1 MREDMTPKQRLA
13 HRKTLERLRA
23 EIFQVGPARI
33 EPNRR
38 DATTTGVADEDA
50 QALSEMMQVLASK
63 RNEGQ
68 AALLRQ
74 IDRALAKLVDGP
86 EDFGVCEECEEEIA
100 PKRLALV
107 PYATLCFACQA
118 KRDPKL
124 GASRKKLTDFR

>member
-1 MREDMTPKQRLA
+1 MTEPMTPKQRLA
-13 HRKTLERLRA
+13 HRKMLERLRA
-23 EIFQVGPARI
+23 QVLQAGPAPI

-38 DATTTGVADEDA
+38 DIATTGVADEDA

-74 IDRALAKLVDGP
+74 IGRALAKLADAP
-86 EDFGVCEECEEEIA
+86 EEFGLCEECDEEIA

-107 PYATLCFACQA
+107 PYATLCVACQA

>member
-1 MREDMTPKQRLA
+1 MTPKQRLA

-23 EIFQVGPARI
+23 EVLQAGPARI

-38 DATTTGVADEDA
+38 DPAATGVADEDA

-74 IDRALAKLVDGP
+74 IDRALAKLENEPD
-86 EDFGVCEECEEEIA
+86 EFGLCEACEEEIA
-100 PKRLALV
+100 PKRLEAV
-107 PYATLCFACQA
+107 PYATLCVECQA

-124 GASRKKLTDFR
+124 GTSRKKLTDFR

>member
-1 MREDMTPKQRLA
+1 MTPKQRLA
-13 HRKTLERLRA
+13 HRKTLEQLRA
-23 EIFQVGPARI
+23 EALLAGPARI

-38 DATTTGVADEDA
+38 DPATTGVADEDA

-68 AALLRQ
+68 AALLRR
-74 IDRALAKLVDGP
+74 IDRALAKLVDAP
-86 EDFGVCEECEEEIA
+86 ERFGLCEECEEEIP

-107 PYATLCFACQA
+107 PYATLCVACQA

>member
-1 MREDMTPKQRLA
+1 MTPQQLRA

-23 EIFQVGPARI
+23 EVLHAGPAPI
-33 EPNRR
+33 EPNRK
-38 DATTTGVADEDA
+38 DPATTGVADEDA

-68 AALLRQ
+68 AAMLRQ
-74 IDRALAKLVDGP
+74 IDRALAKIVDAP
-86 EDFGVCEECEEEIA
+86 EDFGLCEECEEEIA
-100 PKRLALV
+100 PRRLALV
-107 PYATLCFACQA
+107 PWATLCVACQA

>member
-1 MREDMTPKQRLA
+1 MTPKQRLA
-13 HRKTLERLRA
+13 HRRTLERLRA
-23 EIFQVGPARI
+23 ELLQAGPARI

-38 DATTTGVADEDA
+38 DPATAGVPDEDA

-68 AALLRQ
+68 AALLRK
-74 IDRALAKLVDGP
+74 IDRAIAKLEAAP
-86 EDFGVCEECEEEIA
+86 EDFGTCEDCEEEIA

-107 PYATLCFACQA
+107 PYATLCVACQA

-124 GASRKKLTDFR
+124 GAGRKKLTDFR

>member
-1 MREDMTPKQRLA
+1 MTPKQRLA
-13 HRKTLERLRA
+13 HRATLERLRA
-23 EIFQVGPARI
+23 EVLRAGPAPI

-38 DATTTGVADEDA
+38 DAATTGVADEDA

-68 AALLRQ
+68 AALLGR
-74 IDRALAKLVDGP
+74 IDRALAKLGGAPD
-86 EDFGVCEECEEEIA
+86 DFGLCEECEEEIA

-107 PYATLCFACQA
+107 PWATLCVACQA
-118 KRDPKL
+118 KRDPKR

>member
-1 MREDMTPKQRLA
+1 MTPKQRLA

-23 EIFQVGPARI
+23 KVLEAGPARI

-38 DATTTGVADEDA
+38 DAATTGIEDEDA

-63 RNEGQ
+63 KNEGQ

-74 IDRALAKLVDGP
+74 IDRALAKLVDAP
-86 EDFGVCEECEEEIA
+86 EDFGLCEECEEDIA
-100 PKRLALV
+100 PKRLAAI
-107 PYATLCFACQA
+107 PYATLCVACQA

-124 GASRKKLTDFR
+124 GGTRKKLTDFR

>member
-1 MREDMTPKQRLA
+1 MTPRQRLA
-13 HRKTLERLRA
+13 HRKALERLRA
-23 EIFQVGPARI
+23 EALRAGPARI

-38 DATTTGVADEDA
+38 DPATSGVADEDE

-68 AALLRQ
+68 AALVAR
-74 IDRALAKLVDGP
+74 IERALRKLAEAPD
-86 EDFGVCEECEEEIA
+86 DFGMCEECEEEIGA
-100 PKRLALV
+100 KRLAAV
-107 PYATLCFACQA
+107 PYATLCLACQT